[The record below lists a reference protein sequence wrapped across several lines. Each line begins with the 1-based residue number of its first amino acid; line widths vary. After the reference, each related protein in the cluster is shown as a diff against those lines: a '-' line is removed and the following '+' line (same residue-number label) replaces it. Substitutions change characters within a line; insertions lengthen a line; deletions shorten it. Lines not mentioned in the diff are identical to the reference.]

1 MICLNCGKAIPDESE
16 FCLHCGKVVKKNI
29 ITPRCNSCGKGI
41 PEDSE
46 FCPFCGENVISTM
59 VLEKKAS
66 EKIVDRNK
74 AVVNYSSANK
84 KRLLAIMAA
93 IVVVIVATI
102 SAVFFLRDFSDR
114 PSAIERTSESVVLIT
129 CYDRFGEVR
138 ATGSGFVL
146 YDNSTIVTNY
156 HVIDRAVD
164 IKISTDSDHTFLV
177 ESILAY
183 DVDKDIAILKTTEA
197 TGLASLS
204 AGDSDDMKKGENVVA
219 IGSPLGNKN
228 TVSVGTF
235 SGRWYNNE
243 NGLDELQFS
252 APISSGSSGG
262 ALFNDRG
269 HVVGIT
275 SASFVDGQNM
285 NLAVPIEAV
294 KDIYRTKTDPI
305 SLEKCFSSVYRFG
318 VESFYLNPANTF
330 VEYTELYENPYKY
343 DGKIVTTRAYIVPN
357 EKKSEFF
364 AFASEADV
372 HYISKYDE
380 ISFYCYPKIPV
391 NGIDPEYVGY
401 IEVCGEFHDLSGGQY
416 RVEHYGDLTIEFIP
430 QVNIHVRYFELLS

>member
-1 MICLNCGKAIPDESE
+1 MICLNCGKTIPDESE

-29 ITPRCNSCGKGI
+29 TPLCNNCGKGI

-46 FCPFCGENVISTM
+46 FCPFCGEKVFGATT
-59 VLEKKAS
+59 VEKKAS
-66 EKIVDRNK
+66 ERIVDRSK
-74 AVVNYSSANK
+74 AADNHSSAK
-84 KRLLAIMAA
+84 KKKLLAIIAA
-93 IVVVIVATI
+93 IAVVIVAAI
-102 SAVFFLRDFSDR
+102 SAVLFLRDFSDQ
-114 PSAIERTSESVVLIT
+114 PSAIERASESVVLIT

-146 YDNSTIVTNY
+146 YDDSTIVTNY

-164 IKISTDSDHTFLV
+164 IKISTDSDHTFSV

-204 AGDSDDMKKGENVVA
+204 AGNSDGMKKGESVVA

-228 TVSVGTF
+228 TVSAGTF

-243 NGLDELQFS
+243 TGLDELQFS

-269 HVVGIT
+269 RVVGIT
-275 SASFVDGQNM
+275 SASFIDGQNM

-294 KDIYRTKTDPI
+294 ETVYSNKNESLTVKDLFLKAYSGTAA
-305 SLEKCFSSVYRFG
+305 C
-318 VESFYLNPANTF
+318 YLSDENTF
-330 VEYTELYENPYKY
+330 VEYSAIVANPQNYF
-343 DGKIVTTRAYIVPN
+343 GKIVTTVAYIV
-357 EKKSEFF
+357 EDDFRF
-364 AFASEADV
+364 LAFASPEDV
-372 HYISKYDE
+372 HPVSLQHEVPFYIEEFSSTKFHQIKEGY
-380 ISFYCYPKIPV
+380 S
-391 NGIDPEYVGY
+391 GY
-401 IEVCGEFHDLSGGQY
+401 ILVCGTV
-416 RVEHYGDLTIEFIP
+416 RGDLDEYKPVAQTDSFTIYNGPDITIKNE
-430 QVNIHVRYFELLS
+430 YFELLG

>member
-1 MICLNCGKAIPDESE
+1 MNCLNCGKTIPDESE
-16 FCLHCGKVVKKNI
+16 FCLHCGKVVKKNTI
-29 ITPRCNSCGKGI
+29 APRCNGCGKGI

-46 FCPFCGENVISTM
+46 FCPFCGEKVISITG
-59 VLEKKAS
+59 LEKKAS
-66 EKIVDRNK
+66 ERIVDRSEAADNH
-74 AVVNYSSANK
+74 SSANK

-93 IVVVIVATI
+93 IVVVIVAAI

-138 ATGSGFVL
+138 STGSGFVL
-146 YDNSTIVTNY
+146 YNDSTIVTNY

-164 IKISTDSDHTFLV
+164 IKISTDSDHTFSV

-228 TVSVGTF
+228 TVSAGTF

-275 SASFVDGQNM
+275 SASFIDGQNM
-285 NLAVPIEAV
+285 NLAVPVEAV
-294 KDIYRTKTDPI
+294 ENVYSSRNESLTVKDLFLKTY
-305 SLEKCFSSVYRFG
+305 SGTAAC
-318 VESFYLNPANTF
+318 YLSDENTF
-330 VEYTELYENPYKY
+330 VEYSAIVANPQNYF
-343 DGKIVTTRAYIVPN
+343 GKIVTTVAYIV
-357 EKKSEFF
+357 EDDFRF
-364 AFASEADV
+364 LAFESPEDV
-372 HYISKYDE
+372 HPISLQHE
-380 ISFYCYPKIPV
+380 VPFYVQEFSPTKFHKIEE
-391 NGIDPEYVGY
+391 GYSGY
-401 IEVCGEFHDLSGGQY
+401 ILVCGTV
-416 RVEHYGDLTIEFIP
+416 RGDLDEYERFSQSDVFFYKGPDITIKNE
-430 QVNIHVRYFELLS
+430 YFELLG